1 MVLSNRFI
9 RNAGL
14 GLLVLIILVMVA
26 SGTWQASHMEASL
39 QKLEG
44 VRARLE
50 KADQLLNGFL
60 DVRGQ
65 LSTQIIQEQYDL
77 KALVTSIKQL
87 QEQTARLEQGLEDP
101 DLKQQ
106 VQAFAG
112 QMSQFRTAA
121 IAYLQEM
128 RLGTGGEGIRTWGTT
143 LIEVERAAH
152 QAGNTFKSSLRQ
164 KIRDENAVIL
174 ANAQRNRS
182 LALVFGTLGVVLAL
196 AVTLLLHVS
205 LSRPVRRLVAATE
218 ELAEGDLTVEVRE
231 SGRDELGQLGHAI
244 TGMAD
249 KLIGIVRQI
258 QVTVTQ
264 VQQASGQLD
273 RYSDEVLQGSDRQ
286 KQDIDQAAD
295 KIMELETIVIQVSG
309 NLENLSRSLA
319 DSTGSAEQMS
329 HSIGEVSRMTGQLA
343 EAVDSISSSISQMNS
358 ALGQNLELVEYL
370 AASAT
375 EMRSTA
381 ASLADMSAGVGEK
394 AAASAQLTEQVSTLA
409 REDGARALDEVVQRT
424 GSNREQ
430 IFHYREL
437 IHSLG
442 EKSEG
447 IGDIL
452 AVIRSVA
459 EQTNLLALNA
469 AIIAAQAG
477 EHGRSFAVV
486 ADEIRKLSETTTG
499 QIDQI
504 EQVIGG
510 VQVELAT
517 AVESIDQIIGGADAS
532 LQAVSGAREVLD
544 HIVRRADES
553 GECAAEI
560 AAAARQQASGSRQ
573 IEEEIGRSAD
583 QVEEIRSMIAEQKR
597 GGDQIVAATEDL
609 RLIAEKLKTSTRE
622 QAEGSQVVSKGLS
635 DILEFSRDIGQ
646 AMEQERQAS
655 QAMVQSLMQIS
666 GVAENNLKVMRSLG
680 DCIDQMRSLAERLV
694 PEVRRFRLPEEGV

>member
-694 PEVRRFRLPEEGV
+694 PEVRRFRLPEGE

>member
-14 GLLVLIILVMVA
+14 GLLVLIILFMVA

-87 QEQTARLEQGLEDP
+87 QEQTAQLEQGLEDAA
-101 DLKQQ
+101 LKQQ

-152 QAGNTFKSSLRQ
+152 QAGNAFKSSLRQ

-286 KQDIDQAAD
+286 KQEIDQAAD

-381 ASLADMSAGVGEK
+381 ASMADMSAGVGEK
-394 AAASAQLTEQVSTLA
+394 AATSAQLTEQVSTLA

-430 IFHYREL
+430 I
-437 IHSLG
+437 S
-442 EKSEG
+442 
-447 IGDIL
+447 
-452 AVIRSVA
+452 
-459 EQTNLLALNA
+459 
-469 AIIAAQAG
+469 
-477 EHGRSFAVV
+477 
-486 ADEIRKLSETTTG
+486 TTG
-499 QIDQI
+499 
-504 EQVIGG
+504 
-510 VQVELAT
+510 
-517 AVESIDQIIGGADAS
+517 
-532 LQAVSGAREVLD
+532 
-544 HIVRRADES
+544 
-553 GECAAEI
+553 
-560 AAAARQQASGSRQ
+560 
-573 IEEEIGRSAD
+573 
-583 QVEEIRSMIAEQKR
+583 
-597 GGDQIVAATEDL
+597 
-609 RLIAEKLKTSTRE
+609 
-622 QAEGSQVVSKGLS
+622 
-635 DILEFSRDIGQ
+635 
-646 AMEQERQAS
+646 
-655 QAMVQSLMQIS
+655 
-666 GVAENNLKVMRSLG
+666 N
-680 DCIDQMRSLAERLV
+680 
-694 PEVRRFRLPEEGV
+694 

>member
-14 GLLVLIILVMVA
+14 GLLVLIILVMVT
-26 SGTWQASHMEASL
+26 SGSWQAGHMEASL

-44 VRARLE
+44 VRTRLE

-87 QEQTARLEQGLEDP
+87 QQQTAQLEQGLEDAA
-101 DLKQQ
+101 LKKQ
-106 VQAFAG
+106 VQDFAE
-112 QMSQFRTAA
+112 QISQFRSAA
-121 IAYLQEM
+121 IAYLQEL

-152 QAGNTFKSSLRQ
+152 QAGNAFKRSLRR
-164 KIRDENAVIL
+164 KIREENAVIL

-182 LALVFGTLGVVLAL
+182 LALAFGGLGITLSLVII
-196 AVTLLLHVS
+196 LLLQVS

-218 ELAEGDLTVEVRE
+218 ELAEGDLTVEIQE
-231 SGRDELGQLGHAI
+231 SGRDELGQLAQAI
-244 TGMAD
+244 ASMAG

-258 QVTVTQ
+258 QLTVTQ

-286 KQDIDQAAD
+286 KQEIDQAAD

-329 HSIGEVSRMTGQLA
+329 HSINEVSQMADQLA
-343 EAVDSISSSISQMNS
+343 QAVHGISSSITQMNS

-375 EMRSTA
+375 EMRATA
-381 ASLADMSAGVGEK
+381 ASMADMSAAVGEK
-394 AAASAQLTEQVSTLA
+394 AAASAQLTEQVSHLA

-447 IGDIL
+447 IGEIL

-553 GECAAEI
+553 GERAAEI
-560 AAAARQQASGSRQ
+560 ADAARRQASGSRQ
-573 IEEEIGRSAD
+573 IEEEIARSAD
-583 QVEEIRSMIAEQKR
+583 QVEEIRTMIAEQKR

-622 QAEGSQVVSKGLS
+622 QAEGSQTVSKGLN
-635 DILEFSRDIGQ
+635 DILAFSRDIGQ

-680 DCIDQMRSLAERLV
+680 DCVDQMRSLADRLV
-694 PEVRRFRLPEEGV
+694 PEVRRFHLPPE